1 MFAETKTSKRPS
13 RVVIQRPP
21 APTESPVA
29 SYALGGPAQFLI
41 IIVQFA
47 LLVILIERW
56 QLENQLLTRVM
67 WLAFAG
73 FIIHHLLP
81 HRFRLAFFA
90 LLSLTAVLT
99 GVGHAGPNVWIGWL
113 SGRMTFNGFL
123 YHLLPGLTLIG
134 IGFALIGLCHLP
146 IRFAARVGLVVV
158 AGAGLTLARANP
170 HWFPDVSDMWVILG
184 SMFMFRL
191 VVYLYDLKHGTAPF
205 SASRAISYF
214 FLLPNVCFPL
224 FPVVDYKTFCSTYY
238 NEDWPRIYQTGL
250 KWMFRGVFQLLL
262 YRVVYQFAPLDV
274 YKLSSALDV
283 AGCML
288 GMYLLY
294 LRISGTFHLIVGLLH
309 MFGFNLPETHH
320 FYLLATSFTDFWRR
334 INIYWKDFVM
344 KLFFYPTH
352 FKLRKM
358 GTLWALSLA
367 TLATFLATWVLHS
380 WQWFWIRGKPLF
392 NGKDFSFWMILG
404 VLVLVT
410 AIYETTRTRKRTLA
424 PSRLTLRQR
433 LMMGFKAAGIFAA
446 MCVLWSYWSCQSWA
460 EFEALLDA
468 ASRPTARELMIVFG
482 ALLLV
487 CVCAMVWGWSSRE
500 TSEGRGTQASRSPFH
515 FWRSAGTVT
524 IGALCLLTAPSITTR
539 AIPEFKTVVARLH
552 GDVLN
557 ARDMDQ
563 QRRGYYEELDV
574 GRTDNWQWHN
584 AEEPEG
590 WSKGKMAFFRERSDF
605 LLRDIIPSIS
615 TVLGGAPCASNS
627 LGMRDR
633 EYSRTKPANTYRIVL
648 LGASNDMGFGVKND
662 QTYENLVEDALNSR
676 VADPRYSRYEILN
689 LAVAA
694 DSILQRVL
702 RLEEEGFALQPDAAI
717 LSVTAVDEQ
726 FVASHLRKALIQGVE
741 PSPGYRQIIESV
753 VRRAGVNG
761 KMPAV
766 MIERRLQPYYVELC
780 KWSFQRFAQQCAQH
794 GVHPLII
801 YRPAPADFSGQESA
815 GRTKM
820 IELARAAGLK
830 VVDLSAAFDSV
841 TDRSSLILAKWDD
854 HTAALGHRLLGDELY
869 KQLVPVLFT
878 SGDQRQA
885 SDLLKP

>member
-1 MFAETKTSKRPS
+1 MFAETKTSKRLS
-13 RVVIQRPP
+13 RVVIERPP
-21 APTESPVA
+21 ARTESPVA
-29 SYALGGPAQFLI
+29 SYALGGPAQFLV

-99 GVGHAGPNVWIGWL
+99 GVGHAGPNVWMGWL
-113 SGRMTFNGFL
+113 SGRMTLNGFL

-134 IGFALIGLCHLP
+134 VGLGLIGLCHLP
-146 IRFAARVGLVVV
+146 IRFAARVGLIAV
-158 AGAGLTLARANP
+158 AGAGLAVARANT
-170 HWFPDVSDMWVILG
+170 HWFPDISDMWVILG

-191 VVYLYDLKHGTAPF
+191 IVYLYDLKHRTAPF

-214 FLLPNVCFPL
+214 FLLPNICFPL

-283 AGCML
+283 VGCML

-294 LRISGTFHLIVGLLH
+294 LHISGTFHLIVGLLH

-320 FYLLATSFTDFWRR
+320 LYLLATSFTDFWRR

-344 KLFFYPTH
+344 KLFFYPIH
-352 FKLRKM
+352 FKLRRM
-358 GTLWALSLA
+358 GRLWALSIA
-367 TLATFLATWVLHS
+367 TVATFLATWVLHS

-392 NGKDFSFWMILG
+392 DWKDFSFWMILG

-433 LMMGFKAAGIFAA
+433 LMMGLEAAAVFAA
-446 MCVLWSYWSCQSWA
+446 MCVLWAYWSCQSWA

-468 ASRPTARELMIVFG
+468 ASRPTAREVMIVIG
-482 ALLLV
+482 MLLLV
-487 CVCAMVWGWSSRE
+487 CVCAMIWGWSSRE
-500 TSEGRGTQASRSPFH
+500 TSEGRGTQASRPVFK
-515 FWRSAGTVT
+515 FWHSAGSVT
-524 IGALCLLTAPSITTR
+524 AGALCFLIAPSITTR
-539 AIPEFKTVVARLH
+539 VIPQFKNAVARLH

-590 WSKGKMAFFRERSDF
+590 WSKGKMAFFRTRSDF
-605 LLRDIIPSIS
+605 LLRDIIPSMS
-615 TVLGGAPCASNS
+615 TVLGSAPCTSNS

-633 EYSRTKPANTYRIVL
+633 EYSKAKPASTYRIVL
-648 LGASNDMGFGVKND
+648 VGASNDMGFGVKNE
-662 QTYENLVEDALNSR
+662 QTYENLVEDKLNSQ
-676 VADPRYSRYEILN
+676 VPDPRYSRYEILN
-689 LAVAA
+689 LSVAA
-694 DSILQRVL
+694 DSLLQRVL
-702 RLEEEGFALQPDAAI
+702 RLEEEGFAFQPDAAI

-726 FVASHLRKALIQGVE
+726 FVASHLRKALIQGVQ
-741 PSPGYRQIIESV
+741 PSPGYREIVESV
-753 VRRAGVNG
+753 VSRAGVNG

-766 MIERRLQPYYVELC
+766 MIERRLQPYYIELC

-794 GVHPLII
+794 GVHPLVI

-820 IELARAAGLK
+820 IELGRAAGLE
-830 VVDLSAAFDSV
+830 VIDLSAAFDSV

-854 HTAALGHRLLGDELY
+854 HTTALGHRLLADELY
-869 KQLVPVLFT
+869 NQLVPALFT

-885 SDLLKP
+885 SHLLEP